1 MASSHVPVRV
11 PERPA
16 PTTETTTSRP
26 AGWRQDKKPGRF
38 VIKIG
43 GSVPC

>member
-1 MASSHVPVRV
+1 MASSNVPVRI

-16 PTTETTTSRP
+16 PTTEPASPRP
-26 AGWRQDKKPGRF
+26 AVWREDRKPSRF
-38 VIKIG
+38 IIKIG